1 MAARTCWNS
10 TPSPCRD
17 ELTLVNNKAAA
28 TVEGVRDHLKML
40 LVSGEPNPGER
51 AWRNLLKSDA
61 NVELVHFTIL
71 RPPEKQDGTPIR
83 ELALIAFPTA
93 ELFGRKIVDFDL
105 IVFDRYSNMGLLPPA
120 YFDNIVKYVRDGGAM
135 AIVAGPNFA
144 EPDGLYYTPIGKV
157 IPARP
162 TGEVAAKPFR
172 AALSDIGARHPV
184 TRGLPGSASKPPGW
198 SEWFRQEQAVSTR
211 GAAVLSGID
220 GAPLLVLSR
229 EGKGR
234 VGLLLTDQSWLWAR
248 GYQGGG
254 PYDDLMRR
262 TAHWL
267 MKEPELEEEALRAT
281 AKGRE
286 VTVERQSLTDQ
297 AGPAHIVAAL
307 RQGAGSGAGVRRAGP
322 VSRQVHGGGTGA
334 LPAEPGRSD
343 RAGPCRPRKSA
354 RISRSWSRPPKN
366 CGRLAEASGGS
377 VRRIGGE
384 GAAIEMPRLV
394 AMRDSPV
401 YAGSDYIGIRRTGAS
416 VARGLKLTPLAVGL
430 FGLLVALGALIAA
443 WAYEGWRKRA

>member
-1 MAARTCWNS
+1 
-10 TPSPCRD
+10 
-17 ELTLVNNKAAA
+17 
-28 TVEGVRDHLKML
+28 
-40 LVSGEPNPGER
+40 
-51 AWRNLLKSDA
+51 
-61 NVELVHFTIL
+61 
-71 RPPEKQDGTPIR
+71 
-83 ELALIAFPTA
+83 
-93 ELFGRKIVDFDL
+93 
-105 IVFDRYSNMGLLPPA
+105 
-120 YFDNIVKYVRDGGAM
+120 
-135 AIVAGPNFA
+135 
-144 EPDGLYYTPIGKV
+144 
-157 IPARP
+157 
-162 TGEVAAKPFR
+162 
-172 AALSDIGARHPV
+172 
-184 TRGLPGSASKPPGW
+184 LPGSASKPPGW

-286 VTVERQSLTDQ
+286 VTVERQSLIDQ
-297 AGPAHIVAAL
+297 AGPVHIVAPSGKAQDLAL
-307 RQGAGSGAGVRRAGP
+307 AS
-322 VSRQVHGGGTGA
+322 
-334 LPAEPGRSD
+334 AEPGLFRSKFTAAELGLYRLSQGD
-343 RAGPCRPRKSA
+343 LTALVLVGPENPIEYREVVSTTEKLR
-354 RISRSWSRPPKN
+354 
-366 CGRLAEASGGS
+366 GLAEASGGS

-384 GAAIEMPRLV
+384 GAAIQMPRLV
-394 AMRDSPV
+394 AMRESPV

-430 FGLLVALGALIAA
+430 FGLLAALGALIAA
-443 WAYEGWRKRA
+443 WAWEGRRKAG